1 MSVDKHAHTTYRT
14 TRYQLRHLHCASQ
27 PTHICAA
34 TYARK
39 LGVNRNIEDGVDSVR
54 HRHQRRIVARRRRAG
69 RYAAGKCEVAA
80 GRPRQHLFSFSIRVD
95 YVFVCWSCVITVIIT
110 IVYVVVVRV
119 GVSLVDATRRVFKHT
134 RSSLET
140 GLIPVVFVVVVVVS
154 LLLLLMLLHQSRVHL
169 RLKLKR
175 RRS

>member
-1 MSVDKHAHTTYRT
+1 MSVDKHVHTTYRT

-34 TYARK
+34 AYARK
-39 LGVNRNIEDGVDSVR
+39 LGVNRNIVDGVDSAR
-54 HRHQRRIVARRRRAG
+54 HRHQGRIVARRRRAG
-69 RYAAGKCEVAA
+69 RYAAGKCKIAA

-95 YVFVCWSCVITVIIT
+95 YVWSCVMTVIIT

-119 GVSLVDATRRVFKHT
+119 GVAYVDATRRVFKHT
-134 RSSLET
+134 RSSLDT

-154 LLLLLMLLHQSRVHL
+154 LLLLLMLLHQSSVHL